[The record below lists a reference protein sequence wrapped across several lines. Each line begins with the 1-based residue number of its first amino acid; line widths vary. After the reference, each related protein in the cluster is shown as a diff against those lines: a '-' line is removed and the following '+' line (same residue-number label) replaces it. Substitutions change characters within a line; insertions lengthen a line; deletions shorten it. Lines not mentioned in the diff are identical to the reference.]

1 MSKLTSVV
9 VEHNPSAQPITHTV
23 IWLHGLGASGHD
35 FEPIV
40 PNLGL
45 VKDTAVRLFF
55 PMPQKSLSPL
65 ITAMSCLLGMIFW
78 R

>member
-45 VKDTAVRLFF
+45 AKILLFVLFF
-55 PMPQKSLSPL
+55 PMPQNP
-65 ITAMSCLLGMIFW
+65 CHH
-78 R
+78 